1 MRFRIAALS
10 LLMAGCAHQAAQ
22 SVSQSGHGAITLA
35 IAPNPIVA
43 EPVSGS
49 TNNLYG
55 FPFDVVVRET
65 GGHALKIDSVSL
77 TVYAF
82 GMQVNYD
89 KYDAAQIMAMG
100 IPTNVPA
107 NGEWRYH
114 LSPRRAVT
122 DERLFSSITA
132 SVRIDATDD
141 TGATTNTSTR
151 VSITR

>member
-1 MRFRIAALS
+1 MRLRFVALS
-10 LLMAGCAHQAAQ
+10 LLVAGCAHQAAQ
-22 SVSQSGHGAITLA
+22 STSPSGHGAITIA

-43 EPVSGS
+43 EPVRGS
-49 TNNLYG
+49 TNNLYE
-55 FPFDVVVRET
+55 FPIDVIVRET
-65 GGHALKIDSVSL
+65 GGHPLKIDSLSL

-89 KYDAAQIMAMG
+89 KYDAAQITAMG

-114 LSPRRAVT
+114 LNPRRAVT

-141 TGATTNTSTR
+141 TGTNTNTSTR

>member
-1 MRFRIAALS
+1 MRLRLAALS
-10 LLMAGCAHQAAQ
+10 ILIAGCAHQAAQ
-22 SVSQSGHGAITLA
+22 STSQTGHGAISLT

-49 TNNLYG
+49 TSNMYE
-55 FPFDVVVRET
+55 FPFDIVVRET
-65 GGHALKIDSVSL
+65 GGHAMTINSVSM

-114 LSPRRAVT
+114 LHPRRGVT

-141 TGATTNTSTR
+141 TGAATNTATR